1 MPLLSSMHRN
11 KMYPFWIIAI
21 YPRQFKMEFQFL
33 QDIITFKNCNN
44 HYYKN
49 QLLYYLQCK
58 IKIYCNNL
66 FLEYLAR

>member
-1 MPLLSSMHRN
+1 
-11 KMYPFWIIAI
+11 
-21 YPRQFKMEFQFL
+21 MEFQFL

-66 FLEYLAR
+66 FLEY